1 MNKPWNE
8 DLSRCNGASF
18 NLALVMPSAWSQIHS
33 VKMFRVRFW
42 LSATR
47 HVLLCSPSAL
57 PDNVAT
63 SFLSKQTTES
73 VMSPNVKHTINA
85 PPLLAFS
92 NVLARQQALLE
103 LVYRIPV
110 VF

>member
-1 MNKPWNE
+1 MIKPWNE

-18 NLALVMPSAWSQIHS
+18 NLALRMPTACQIHS
-33 VKMFRVRFW
+33 VTTLLRVPV
-42 LSATR
+42 SATR
-47 HVLLCSPSAL
+47 SVLLCSPSAM